1 MGWLIF
7 SVFAVA
13 ATFAVTFFSSGDIWD
28 AMFAA
33 AIPVALFLVGLLVRA
48 TRQGVSR
55 RQRMVI
61 LSSVVVLS
69 LGVAGH
75 WVVMHSMTRDQHE
88 ALIDIRDRMQRSI
101 MVSALYD
108 RATPVFGAFHS
119 QHFPENRSMT
129 EIFAD
134 YHPALLDRGAPV
146 LLDSLDGGVRVYAK
160 SAWNA
165 MVVLTSVGGVG
176 RGMDPEFT
184 NIDGRHG
191 FLQSCLRLTPE
202 GMVYEIQN

>member
-13 ATFAVTFFSSGDIWD
+13 ATFAVTFFGSGDIWD

-33 AIPVALFLVGLLVRA
+33 AIPVALFLVGLLLRA

-55 RQRMVI
+55 RQRIVI
-61 LSSVVVLS
+61 LSVVVVVCA
-69 LGVAGH
+69 GVAGH
-75 WVVMHSMTRDQHE
+75 WAVMHSMTRYQHDE
-88 ALIDIRDRMQRSI
+88 IITIRDRMQRSI

-108 RATPVFGAFHS
+108 RALPVFGAFHS
-119 QHFPENRSMT
+119 QRFPENRSMT

-134 YHPALLDRGAPV
+134 LHPALAERGAPV
-146 LLDSLDGGVRVYAK
+146 MIDSLDGGVKVYAK

-176 RGMDPEFT
+176 QGMDPGFR

-191 FLQSCLRLTPE
+191 YFQSSLQLTPE